1 MIRTLR
7 TARRSL
13 RAALSAG
20 RHVVAAA
27 VSAHHRLL
35 VRLYTAIDTSAV
47 VRIRYTDSKGVQ
59 SERDISPRQLR
70 ATDAG
75 HITVRAWDWRD
86 REDTTFRTDR
96 MTLAA

>member
-1 MIRTLR
+1 MIRTLHS
-7 TARRSL
+7 ARRSL

-35 VRLYTAIDTSAV
+35 VRLAEAIDAGRV
-47 VRIRYTDSKGVQ
+47 VRIRYVDRHGAVSV
-59 SERDISPRQLR
+59 RDISPRDLR

-75 HITVRAWDWRD
+75 HITVRAYDHRD
-86 REDTTFRTDR
+86 GDEASFRTDR
-96 MTLAA
+96 MQIA